1 MINKRAQAFIPLVF
15 WLLIIAIK
23 LIGVLPMYKG
33 EVLSARLETIVIT
46 TSLEILT
53 FLYFYYLIIPNVLR
67 KNRLVLNIGL
77 ALLFWCL
84 FGIVWS
90 FVYRYAGRT
99 DTFEESIIIYKAS
112 LGHTLLSTLYAVVL
126 RLSVDWINKYQ
137 RQQELEKQNVKTELA
152 LLRSQV
158 NPHFLFNTLNNIN
171 SFSSRDPEKT
181 SFAIIK
187 LSDIMRYMLYEAT
200 GEKVL
205 LENEINY
212 IKNFIALQKLR
223 YKEQDFVHFT
233 IEGDTSNLFIPP
245 MIFLPF
251 IENAFKHGSISV
263 SNAIEIFIRIQ
274 GKQVYFKCVN
284 QIKALNETEMGQP
297 GGLGIKNI
305 KRRLELLFPS
315 SHTLNIKKENNVY
328 FVELNLQLD
337 AY

>member
-1 MINKRAQAFIPLVF
+1 MINKRTQAFIPLVF
-15 WLLIIAIK
+15 WLVIIAIK
-23 LIGVLPMYKG
+23 LIGVLPMYVG
-33 EVLSARLETIVIT
+33 EVLSSRLETIVIT

-53 FLYFYYLIIPNVLR
+53 FLYFYYLIIPNLLR

-90 FVYRYAGRT
+90 LVYRYAGRT
-99 DTFEESIIIYKAS
+99 ETFEESIIIYKAS
-112 LGHTLLSTLYAVVL
+112 LGHTLLSTLYAVGL

-158 NPHFLFNTLNNIN
+158 NPHFLFNTLNNIH
-171 SFSSRDPEKT
+171 SFSIHDPEKT

-187 LSDIMRYMLYEAT
+187 LSEIMRYMLYEAS

-212 IKNFIALQKLR
+212 INNFIALQKLR
-223 YKEQDFVHFT
+223 YKERDFVKFT
-233 IEGDTSNLFIPP
+233 IDGDTSNLFIPP
-245 MIFLPF
+245 LIFLPF
-251 IENAFKHGSISV
+251 IENAFKYGTSSV
-263 SNAIEIFIRIQ
+263 PNAIEIFI
-274 GKQVYFKCVN
+274 QVGENQIYFRCVN
-284 QIKALNETEMGQP
+284 QMKQLNDTEKNRP
-297 GGLGIKNI
+297 GGLGIQNI
-305 KRRLELLFPS
+305 KRRLELLLPLRHS
-315 SHTLNIKKENNVY
+315 LNMTMKNNVY